1 MFLKDGKMETIIER
15 LMHWSEIQPQKIA
28 LQIKLPAGYERIT
41 YRELWEK
48 CRSVAKEL
56 KSSGL
61 KPGDHVCLYGENG
74 PGWAISYLA
83 IHMFGGVIV
92 PLDAQLG
99 ARDSLN
105 IIEYS
110 DSKAIIADNS
120 HLAQLETLFQD
131 EENEVKLFSIEKL
144 SALSKS
150 NDRSDVYNHDPS
162 DTQTIVFTSGTTGEP
177 KGVMLTCENI
187 MSNIQALVR
196 FTEVSSSDNVLSILP
211 LNHAYPCI
219 AGLLSPLFA
228 GATVTFSHSLKSLDL
243 FDAMKETGV
252 TVFPGVPKLFTL
264 LDREIFNRVKSS
276 PIFSRIIFWIL
287 YTFAAWVRKTT
298 GIRIGKLIFK
308 RIHGPFGERFRFFA
322 SGGAKLDPKVSEH
335 FLNLGF
341 LLVEG
346 YGLTETSAVSTL
358 TPLKAPKSGTAG
370 IPIPGVEIRIDSP
383 DSEGVGEICI
393 KGPNLMKGYYKNEKA
408 TKEVLSDGWFH
419 TGDLGMI
426 DSDAN
431 ILVTGRVKEVIVL
444 SSGKNI
450 YPEEVEKLYE
460 KIPFAKE
467 LCVLASYDDS
477 GFVKGLRMV
486 VVPDDQEL
494 ISRGVF
500 NKRDRIS
507 SEITMRGASLPT
519 YMRIT
524 ELELDEDQLP
534 RTMLGKIRRS
544 EVERHLRERQMV
556 IPTEEIS
563 LTPEEKELMQ
573 APSSVRFLK
582 RLQEVAKV
590 SGPFFPSQELSIDL
604 GLDSLTLVQ
613 ITVVL
618 ENEFGLQLKEEDLPN
633 IRNIGDVL
641 KLIRGVRASKIEEPD
656 ALLKTLF
663 QPPSKPLEEVFN
675 IKRGVFKRIVMRI
688 VQMVVFIVVKA
699 IFRMRIEGTNK
710 IPKEGPVLLCPN
722 HQSYIDPIVIVAVLP
737 GWILDRLLLTG
748 FSELFKKAPLSWLVR
763 PLRVIPIG
771 STDTFGDSL
780 ELTYDGLKRGMA
792 LLLFPEGRR
801 TPTGG
806 IMPARMGVGILSV
819 EARVPIIPILIEGAA
834 NTLSPLHPGFR
845 FAKVNIVVGDPIEP
859 PAEFDHSRELY
870 QEVCVRWKDAVE
882 ELENRFRRDLEK
894 SKE

>member
-1 MFLKDGKMETIIER
+1 MDGKMETIVER
-15 LMHWSEIQPQKIA
+15 LMNWSEIRPQKIA
-28 LQIKLPAGYERIT
+28 LQRKLPTGYERIT

-48 CRSVAKEL
+48 CRTVAKEL
-56 KSSGL
+56 ESSGL
-61 KPGDHVCLYGENG
+61 KPGDHICLYGENT
-74 PGWAISYLA
+74 PGWAISYFA
-83 IHMFGGVIV
+83 IHISGGVIV
-92 PLDAQLG
+92 PLDAQLS
-99 ARDSLN
+99 ARDLLN
-105 IIEYS
+105 IIRYS
-110 DSKAIIADNS
+110 DSKAIIADS
-120 HLAQLETLFQD
+120 SRLGELEAFFQD
-131 EENEVKLFSIEKL
+131 EQNEVKLFSVEKL
-144 SALSKS
+144 TALSKS
-150 NDRSDVYNHDPS
+150 NDRSDVYNYDPA

-187 MSNIQALVR
+187 MSNIQALVS

-219 AGLLSPLFA
+219 VGLLSPLFA
-228 GATVTFSHSLKSLDL
+228 GATVTFSHSLKSFDL
-243 FDAMKETGV
+243 FDVMKETGV

-264 LDREIFNRVKSS
+264 LDREIFNRVKSLS
-276 PIFSRIIFWIL
+276 IFARIIFWIL
-287 YTFAAWVRKTT
+287 YTLSAWVRKTT
-298 GIRIGKLIFK
+298 GIRIGKLIF
-308 RIHGPFGERFRFFA
+308 RSIHGPFGERFRFFA

-346 YGLTETSAVSTL
+346 YGLTETSAVTTL
-358 TPLKAPKSGTAG
+358 NPLKAPKSGTAG
-370 IPIPGVEIRIDSP
+370 VPIRGVEIRIDSP

-393 KGPNLMKGYYKNEKA
+393 KGSNVMKGYYKNEKA
-408 TKEVLSDGWFH
+408 TKEVLDNGWFH

-426 DSDAN
+426 DSDGN

-467 LCVLASYDDS
+467 LCVLPSYDDS

-486 VVPDDQEL
+486 VVPDEKEL

-500 NKRDRIS
+500 DKRDRIS

-524 ELELDEDQLP
+524 ELELYNDQLP

-544 EVERHLRERQMV
+544 ELEKYLTEKEKA
-556 IPTEEIS
+556 IPREEIS
-563 LTPEEKELMQ
+563 LTPEEKELME
-573 APSSVRFLK
+573 APSSIRFLK
-582 RLQEVAKV
+582 RLQEIAHV

-618 ENEFGLQLKEEDLPN
+618 ENEFELQLREENLPG

-641 KLIRGVRASKIEEPD
+641 RLIRGAPCSEIIEEPN
-656 ALLKTLF
+656 ALSKTLF
-663 QPPSKPLEEVFN
+663 QPPSKPLEKIFN
-675 IKRGVFKRIVMRI
+675 LERGIFKRIAMRI
-688 VQMVVFIVVKA
+688 IQLVVFIFVKVV
-699 IFRMRIEGTNK
+699 FRMRIQGMDK
-710 IPKEGPVLLCPN
+710 IPREGAVLLCPN
-722 HQSYIDPIVIVAVLP
+722 HQSYIDPIVIVATLP

-748 FSELFKKAPLSWLVR
+748 FSELFKNTPLSWIAR

-771 STDTFGDSL
+771 STDTVGDSL

-801 TPTGG
+801 TPTGN

-819 EARVPIIPILIEGAA
+819 EAKVPIIPILIEGAA
-834 NTLSPLHPGFR
+834 NTLSPLHPGFK
-845 FAKVNIVVGDPIEP
+845 FAKINIVVGDPIEP
-859 PAEFDHSRELY
+859 PVEMDHSRELY
-870 QEVCVRWKDAVE
+870 QEVCARWKDAVE
-882 ELENRFRRDLEK
+882 KLENQFRHDLGK
-894 SKE
+894 G

>member
-1 MFLKDGKMETIIER
+1 METIVER
-15 LMHWSEIQPQKIA
+15 LKHWSEIQPQKIA
-28 LQIKLPAGYERIT
+28 LQRKLPTGYERIT

-48 CRSVAKEL
+48 CRAVANDL

-61 KPGDHVCLYGENG
+61 KPGDHTCVYGENT
-74 PGWAISYLA
+74 PGWAISYIA
-83 IHMFGGVIV
+83 IHISGGVIV
-92 PLDAQLG
+92 PLDAQLS

-105 IIEYS
+105 IIRYS
-110 DSKAIIADNS
+110 DCKAIIADS
-120 HLAQLETLFQD
+120 SRLPELEALFQD
-131 EENEVKLFSIEKL
+131 EKYEVKLFSIEEL
-144 SALSKS
+144 TALSDS
-150 NDRSDVYNHDPS
+150 NDRSDVYNHDPG

-187 MSNIQALVR
+187 MSNIQALVS

-219 AGLLSPLFA
+219 VGLLSPLFA

-243 FDAMKETGV
+243 FGVMKDTGV

-264 LDREIFNRVKSS
+264 LDREIFNRVKSL
-276 PIFSRIIFWIL
+276 PVFPRIIFWIL
-287 YTFAAWVRKTT
+287 YTLAAWVRKTT

-308 RIHGPFGERFRFFA
+308 SIHGPFGGRFRFFA

-341 LLVEG
+341 LVIEG

-358 TPLKAPKSGTAG
+358 NPLKAPKTGTAG
-370 IPIPGVEIRIDSP
+370 IPIRGVEIRIDSP
-383 DSEGVGEICI
+383 DPEGVGEICI
-393 KGPNLMKGYYKNEKA
+393 KGSNVMKGYYKNEKA
-408 TKEVLSDGWFH
+408 TKEVLRDGWFH

-426 DSDAN
+426 DSDGN

-450 YPEEVEKLYE
+450 YPEEVEKFYE
-460 KIPFAKE
+460 NIPFAKE
-467 LCVLASYDDS
+467 LCVLPSYDDS

-524 ELELDEDQLP
+524 ELELYNDQFP

-544 EVERHLRERQMV
+544 EVERYLAEQQKA
-556 IPTEEIS
+556 IPRDEIS
-563 LTPEEKELMQ
+563 LTPEEKELME
-573 APSSVRFLK
+573 APSSIRFLK
-582 RLQEVAKV
+582 RLQEIAHV
-590 SGPFFPSQELSIDL
+590 SGPFFPGQELSIDL

-618 ENEFGLQLKEEDLPN
+618 ENEFGLELKEEDLPR

-641 KLIRGVRASKIEEPD
+641 RLIREVPGSEMEGPD
-656 ALLKTLF
+656 VLLKTLF

-675 IKRGVFKRIVMRI
+675 LERGIFKRIVMRI
-688 VQMVVFIVVKA
+688 IQMVVFISVRVVL
-699 IFRMRIEGTNK
+699 RMRIVGMDK
-710 IPKEGPVLLCPN
+710 IPREGPVLLCPN
-722 HQSYIDPIVIVAVLP
+722 HQSYIDPIVIVAALP

-748 FSELFKKAPLSWLVR
+748 FSELFKKAPLSWIVR

-801 TPTGG
+801 TPTGN

-819 EARVPIIPILIEGAA
+819 EAKVPIIPILIEGAA
-834 NTLSPLHPGFR
+834 NTLSPLHPGFK

-859 PAEFDHSRELY
+859 PREIDHSRELY
-870 QEVCVRWKDAVE
+870 QEVCARWKDAVE
-882 ELENRFRRDLEK
+882 KLENQLRRDLGK
-894 SKE
+894 S